1 MDLKDKELV
10 KSLTS
15 LIDETL
21 DEIEEIKK
29 SKYAASEIKMDS
41 SDSGIAGKS
50 SNGELDAKK
59 KEDKDEE
66 DEEKKKKYEMDKG
79 EDCDMMD
86 KGEDCDMMDKG
97 ENEKADE
104 DHGKFA
110 QAPSVSKGEN
120 EKADEDHGKFAEAPT
135 VAKKEDK
142 DEEDED
148 EKEDKM
154 KKSLEESESLMKSY
168 VDYKFEALEER
179 LSKMADMME
188 AMADAPVE
196 RRGVPAGVKALKK
209 SADEDVQPLNKT
221 SVANS
226 LFELKKSG
234 THVDS
239 SDIFRVETSK
249 NYGELQAIAE
259 KYGVK

>member
-1 MDLKDKELV
+1 MELENKDLV

-21 DEIEEIKK
+21 EEIEEIKK
-29 SKYAASEIKMDS
+29 SKYAASEIKIEGPGD
-41 SDSGIAGKS
+41 GIAGKPT
-50 SNGELDAKK
+50 NGELDAKK
-59 KEDKDEE
+59 KEDE
-66 DEEKKKKYEMDKG
+66 DEDKEDKKEDMDKM
-79 EDCDMMD
+79 EDCGDME
-86 KGEDCDMMDKG
+86 KEEAAKG

-110 QAPSVSKGEN
+110 EAPTVSKGEN

-135 VAKKEDK
+135 VSKKEDK
-142 DEEDED
+142 DEDED
-148 EKEDKM
+148 KEEDKKDM
-154 KKSLEESESLMKSY
+154 KKSIEESEDLMKSY
-168 VDYKFEALEER
+168 VDTKFDTLEER
-179 LSKMADMME
+179 LSKMA
-188 AMADAPVE
+188 AMIESIADAPVE
-196 RRGVPAGVKALKK
+196 RKGVPAGV
-209 SADEDVQPLNKT
+209 QPLNK
-221 SVANS
+221 SNEDQVEQPLSKSEVASS

-249 NYGELQAIAE
+249 NYSELKAIAD

>member
-1 MDLKDKELV
+1 MDLNDKELV

-21 DEIEEIKK
+21 EEIEEIKK
-29 SKYAASEIKMDS
+29 SKYAASEIKIEGPGE
-41 SDSGIAGKS
+41 GIAGKPT
-50 SNGELDAKK
+50 NGSLDAKK
-59 KEDKDEE
+59 KEKDEDE
-66 DEEKKKKYEMDKG
+66 DEDDMDKADDCG
-79 EDCDMMD
+79 DMDKAEDCDSMD
-86 KGEDCDMMDKG
+86 KYEEAKKG
-97 ENEKADE
+97 ENEKADS
-104 DHGKFA
+104 DHGKFG
-110 QAPSVSKGEN
+110 KGEN
-120 EKADEDHGKFAEAPT
+120 EKADSDHGKFS
-135 VAKKEDK
+135 KKEEED
-142 DEEDED
+142 EDED

-179 LSKMADMME
+179 LSKMASMIE
-188 AMADAPVE
+188 AMADAPVT
-196 RRGVPAGVKALKK
+196 RKGVPAGVQALSK
-209 SADEDVQPLNKT
+209 SVEDEVETLNKS
-221 SVANS
+221 SVANK

-249 NYGELQAIAE
+249 NYGELKAIAD

>member
-66 DEEKKKKYEMDKG
+66 DEEKKKKDEMDKA

-86 KGEDCDMMDKG
+86 KG
-97 ENEKADE
+97 
-104 DHGKFA
+104 
-110 QAPSVSKGEN
+110 
-120 EKADEDHGKFAEAPT
+120 

-142 DEEDED
+142 DEDEDED

-188 AMADAPVE
+188 AMADAPVG
-196 RRGVPAGVKALKK
+196 RRGVPAGVKPLKK
-209 SADEDVQPLNKT
+209 SADEDIQPLTK
-221 SVANS
+221 SEVANS

-249 NYGELQAIAE
+249 NYGELKAIAD